1 MSEENVEVV
10 RRGYEAFNRGDLDGM
25 VADFA
30 PTFEYLASGAVPGTG
45 GVYRGPEGLKEFMS
59 WFFGEFSD
67 ARADIN
73 ELIDAGDRVLVGTT
87 ARGRGKQSGVESG
100 WHLWHL
106 WTLREGKIVRGEGF
120 TDRDEAL
127 EAAGLSE

>member
-1 MSEENVEVV
+1 
-10 RRGYEAFNRGDLDGM
+10 
-25 VADFA
+25 
-30 PTFEYLASGAVPGTG
+30 
-45 GVYRGPEGLKEFMS
+45 LKEFMS

-67 ARADIN
+67 ARAEIN

-106 WTLREGKIVRGEGF
+106 WTLRDGKIVRGEGF

-127 EAAGLSE
+127 EAAGLPE

>member
-30 PTFEYLASGAVPGTG
+30 PTFEYVASGAVPGTG
-45 GVYRGPEGLKEFMS
+45 GVYRGPEGLKEFMG
-59 WFFGEFSD
+59 WFGEFSG
-67 ARADIN
+67 ARAEIN
-73 ELIDAGDRVLVGTT
+73 ELIDAGDQVLVGIT

-100 WHLWHL
+100 WHVWHL
-106 WTLREGKIVRGEGF
+106 WTLREGKIVRGQGF
-120 TDRDEAL
+120 TDRAAVL
-127 EAAGLSE
+127 EAAGLRE

>member
-30 PTFEYLASGAVPGTG
+30 PTFEYVASGAVPGTG
-45 GVYRGPEGLKEFMS
+45 GVYAGPEGLREFMG
-59 WFFGEFSD
+59 WFGEFYE
-67 ARADIN
+67 ARAEID
-73 ELIDAGDRVLVGTT
+73 ELIDAGDRVLVATT
-87 ARGRGKQSGVESG
+87 TRGRGKQSGVQSA
-100 WHLWHL
+100 WHLWQL
-106 WTLREGKIVRGEGF
+106 WTLRDGKIVRGQGF
-120 TDRDEAL
+120 TNRDEAL